1 MGQLITIDN
10 VLAGKKDIIDWLYI
24 GYKKDGGTFPLKVWE
39 NLECVLQKHNIE
51 LRLNLINHE
60 IDYIG
65 LNGSQ
70 TRNGKMTD
78 IYALQI
84 KEGLGLS
91 REETANSIMRIAE
104 KYSYNPFVDMLKSNK
119 NDDFAIIKDMFEVL
133 EIEED
138 NEEILNYYS
147 TIFVKWL
154 LNVVKMAHN
163 TLENNFGGQ
172 GVLVLQGGQGCYKS
186 TFCRNLLPNSEWF
199 KGDKTLDPEKV
210 DSVIQNTSYILV
222 EWGELDSTLK
232 GEQSKLKQFITSTN
246 DEYRTPYSRLPEKYP
261 RITSYIGTVNKKDFL
276 KDETGSRRFW
286 IIPVKKCIIDKMKSI
301 DLQKFWGA
309 VYSLWLSNTVEDYLT
324 IEEQNFLSR
333 VNMEFNYEND
343 ITITL
348 EECMNWDTFEEKWW
362 VYSLSEICEKLNIK
376 EKKALKNELLK
387 KGIVSKNQRLPNGEQ
402 KKGYKLPIINLVGA
416 GYFR

>member
-39 NLECVLQKHNIE
+39 NLECVLQKHNIK

-60 IDYIG
+60 IDYLG

-163 TLENNFGGQ
+163 TLDNNFSGQ

-186 TFCRNLLPNSEWF
+186 TFCRNLLPNSKWSGLPISQIEYAHTR
-199 KGDKTLDPEKV
+199 TLPSFSKV
-210 DSVIQNTSYILV
+210 GRVVVSKSTANFLTVTSMI
-222 EWGELDSTLK
+222 
-232 GEQSKLKQFITSTN
+232 
-246 DEYRTPYSRLPEKYP
+246 
-261 RITSYIGTVNKKDFL
+261 
-276 KDETGSRRFW
+276 
-286 IIPVKKCIIDKMKSI
+286 
-301 DLQKFWGA
+301 
-309 VYSLWLSNTVEDYLT
+309 YLT
-324 IEEQNFLSR
+324 ILTYNLS
-333 VNMEFNYEND
+333 
-343 ITITL
+343 
-348 EECMNWDTFEEKWW
+348 C
-362 VYSLSEICEKLNIK
+362 SIC
-376 EKKALKNELLK
+376 
-387 KGIVSKNQRLPNGEQ
+387 
-402 KKGYKLPIINLVGA
+402 
-416 GYFR
+416 